1 MGAHVCSLL
10 SGRSAIDF
18 AEKQGF
24 FFFFVAQ
31 STHRHICPFAQNKTS
46 GGLFRGASLRFFCG
60 SEIKPARACHG
71 RLNLFGRRAQK
82 KKMASSHTRHFKA
95 LTMHARKT
103 RTAPPHR
110 TFPPLFLAF
119 RNALRSHALT
129 RLRARTTN
137 THTTTHTCT
146 LLCLFSREQ
155 ATSLHV
161 CRQCRTACFCRL
173 INSGLF

>member
-1 MGAHVCSLL
+1 MAGSTCLAGAH
-10 SGRSAIDF
+10 
-18 AEKQGF
+18 K
-24 FFFFVAQ
+24 
-31 STHRHICPFAQNKTS
+31 
-46 GGLFRGASLRFFCG
+46 
-60 SEIKPARACHG
+60 
-71 RLNLFGRRAQK
+71 K

-161 CRQCRTACFCRL
+161 CRQCRTACFCTL
-173 INSGLF
+173 INSSPFWPPKTCMRTREQRARRSLRPMGHKLVTRAFVQKRHVCRFAIFGLRACPPHLPHAKFEVF

>member
-1 MGAHVCSLL
+1 MFYPENAHLIFWRTHPQTREEGDKSRNAARRRPRRPQRSETSSRLFPTRSIRPASRASTSLH
-10 SGRSAIDF
+10 RSRPSSF
-18 AEKQGF
+18 QG
-24 FFFFVAQ
+24 
-31 STHRHICPFAQNKTS
+31 TS
-46 GGLFRGASLRFFCG
+46 S
-60 SEIKPARACHG
+60 S
-71 RLNLFGRRAQK
+71 RAQK

-110 TFPPLFLAF
+110 TFPPLFLAS

-161 CRQCRTACFCRL
+161 CRQCRTACL
-173 INSGLF
+173 